1 MGWGDTMP
9 ELPEVEVVRR
19 DLEKEVVGKRI
30 KGAEVTGSMR
40 AVRRHR
46 QRKQFTAPLEG
57 QKITGVERRGKYL
70 VVALDSGD
78 ALVVHLGMSGQLRR
92 AKSARDTTLKHT
104 HVVITFTQGGQLRFV
119 DPRTFGEMFV
129 THADDIEKEVEELAH
144 LGYDPLE
151 TAVSWDYFG
160 EMLRARKTKLKA
172 LLMDQRFMAG
182 IGNIYSD
189 EILFT
194 AGLRYDRMSDSLSS
208 SEIRRLYRAISEV
221 LQDAVKYRGSSL
233 ADEQYVDLFGEPG
246 QYQLHHKVY
255 AREGEAC
262 RRCRRPIART
272 KIGGRSTFYCVAC
285 QV

>member
-1 MGWGDTMP
+1 MP

-19 DLEKEVVGKRI
+19 DLEREVVGKRI
-30 KGAEVTGSMR
+30 KGAEVPGSMR

-46 QRKQFTAPLEG
+46 QRKLFTGPLEG
-57 QKITGVERRGKYL
+57 RKITGVERRGKYI
-70 VVALDSGD
+70 VIRLDDGQ
-78 ALVVHLGMSGQLRR
+78 AVVVHLGMSGQLRR
-92 AKSARDTTLKHT
+92 AKSARETLVKHT

-129 THADDIEKEVEELAH
+129 THADDIEKEVDELAH

-160 EMLRARKTKLKA
+160 EMVRARKTKLKS
-172 LLMDQRFMAG
+172 LLMDQKFMAG

-194 AGLRYDRMSDSLSS
+194 AGLRWDRMSDSLSA
-208 SEIRRLYRAISEV
+208 EEVRRLYRAISEV

-233 ADEQYVDLFGEPG
+233 ADEQYVDLFGQPG
-246 QYQLHHKVY
+246 EYQLHHRVY

-272 KIGGRSTFYCVAC
+272 KVGGRSTFYCEAC